1 MQGAGG
7 AHRGY
12 AYLSRRL
19 EKERVLFQVASL
31 LDTFGVHFP
40 SRLYSFSSSEL
51 AVFLEPRESMA
62 ANPTQ

>member
-1 MQGAGG
+1 MRDAGG

-40 SRLYSFSSSEL
+40 AKLYSLAPAEL
-51 AVFLEPRESMA
+51 AEYLEGWED
-62 ANPTQ
+62 